1 MIIPTSKEKKEINKV
16 IEKIDD
22 NVLLNFNFPFNKL
35 LKGDKI
41 NEKMSET
48 RM

>member
-1 MIIPTSKEKKEINKV
+1 MTIPTSKEKKEINKV

-22 NVLLNFNFPFNKL
+22 IVLLNFSFRFKKL

-41 NEKMSET
+41 NEKIRET
-48 RM
+48 RI

>member
-1 MIIPTSKEKKEINKV
+1 MPTSKEKKEINRV
-16 IEKIDD
+16 IEKIDEI
-22 NVLLNFNFPFNKL
+22 VLLNFSLVFKKL

-41 NEKMSET
+41 NEKISET

>member
-1 MIIPTSKEKKEINKV
+1 MTIPTSKEKKEINNV

-22 NVLLNFNFPFNKL
+22 IVLLNFSLCFNKL

-41 NEKMSET
+41 NEKIRET

>member
-1 MIIPTSKEKKEINKV
+1 MIPTSNEKKEINRV

-22 NVLLNFNFPFNKL
+22 IVLLNFSFSFKKL

-41 NEKMSET
+41 NEKIRET